1 MTALVV
7 ATLLLIAVLG
17 VSGIAKLRTPVVD
30 AAAAFTSLRV
40 PAALSRPWMV
50 KALPWGELALALAL
64 LVLPGP
70 ALVAAAGAAWTLFAA
85 YWVLIFRAVR
95 SPAPAD
101 CGCFGALAP
110 SRVTGVSLARNTALL
125 AVAVL
130 AVVDA
135 VVGGWVPPRLLGES
149 ASWVAMAALAA
160 AVVGLTLYEPPKVA
174 PPASPGDASAD
185 GTDVLDDYLRSPIPF
200 ARLRELDGGDRHLLE
215 LARTRPVLLLFV
227 SLTCGSCRAVMD
239 RIGEWRTK
247 MPMVDVRAVIDGGA
261 DQAAVPPAV
270 IPFTLVDPG
279 SEASRLFQMNGR
291 PGAVLLGAD
300 GLLAGGPVLG
310 QNAIFELV
318 DDMIVQLG
326 ALDETSAGADSGQ
339 DGLSPAKLPESAMR

>member
-7 ATLLLIAVLG
+7 ATLLLVAVLG
-17 VSGIAKLRTPVVD
+17 LSGLAKLRTP
-30 AAAAFTSLRV
+30 AATQAAAFTSLRV
-40 PAALSRPWMV
+40 PTALSRPWMV

-64 LVLPGP
+64 LLLPRP
-70 ALVAAAGAAWTLFAA
+70 ALIVAAGLALTLFAA

-95 SPAPAD
+95 APAPAD

-125 AVAVL
+125 LVAVL

-135 VVGGWVPPRLLGES
+135 VVGGWVPPRLLGGS
-149 ASWVAMAALAA
+149 SSWVAMAVLVA
-160 AVVGLTLYEPPKVA
+160 AVVGLTLYEPSNVA
-174 PPASPGDASAD
+174 PTAAPVDVGVDE
-185 GTDVLDDYLRSPIPF
+185 GDVLDDYLRSPIPF

-239 RIGEWRTK
+239 RIGEWRTE

-279 SEASRLFQMNGR
+279 SEASRLFQINGR

-326 ALDETSAGADSGQ
+326 ALDEPPVDAVSG
-339 DGLSPAKLPESAMR
+339 